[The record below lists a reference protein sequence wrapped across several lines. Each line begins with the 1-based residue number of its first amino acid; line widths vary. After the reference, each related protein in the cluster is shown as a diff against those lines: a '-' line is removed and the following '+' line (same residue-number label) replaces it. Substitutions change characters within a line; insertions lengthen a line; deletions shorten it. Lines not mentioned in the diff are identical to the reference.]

1 MLQKIVE
8 SPHSASTFNWRL
20 FKEAERDDSIMI
32 MQNETVTMTTS
43 LIMVTVA
50 LMAVMD
56 TMIRR
61 IMVTMAMV
69 MFMIHTMPWCSALG
83 PLQACNVGIYSV

>member
-1 MLQKIVE
+1 
-8 SPHSASTFNWRL
+8 
-20 FKEAERDDSIMI
+20 MI
-32 MQNETVTMTTS
+32 MQNETVTMTEV
-43 LIMVTVA
+43 MVAVA
-50 LMAVMD
+50 LMAVMV

-83 PLQACNVGIYSV
+83 PFQACNVGIYSV